1 VKICASA
8 TRPLA
13 EVRQSARFTRAL
25 DKAAEALKCVR
36 FCEIKLLALDESEMF
51 QLNSAALCA
60 REKSRA
66 TSYFIHLPK
75 LLTSRAK
82 FLARGVSKE
91 ECNFA
96 VLLRPNT
103 TTILYFL
110 FLYKCQQQLLGPFL
124 QPTSLLSVMHTRTYI
139 FYFLLC

>member
-1 VKICASA
+1 
-8 TRPLA
+8 
-13 EVRQSARFTRAL
+13 VRQSARFTRAL

-82 FLARGVSKE
+82 
-91 ECNFA
+91 
-96 VLLRPNT
+96 VLGAGRVKGRVQFCGAPAPEYDYNT
-103 TTILYFL
+103 L
-110 FLYKCQQQLLGPFL
+110 FPL
-124 QPTSLLSVMHTRTYI
+124 SL
-139 FYFLLC
+139 